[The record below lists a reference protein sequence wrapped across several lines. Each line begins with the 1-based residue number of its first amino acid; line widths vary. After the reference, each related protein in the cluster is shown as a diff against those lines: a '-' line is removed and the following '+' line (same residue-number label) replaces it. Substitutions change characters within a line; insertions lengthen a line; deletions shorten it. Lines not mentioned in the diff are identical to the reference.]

1 MNSECKKR
9 IHRSS
14 AIRNRSRERVSV
26 RRSCSRDTRASVRR
40 SRSHSRREDDRQ
52 SRSKSRSPIL
62 PRRRERRVRTPP
74 RNTSRPSRID
84 GETYPPRICRA
95 HRSRSPVRGFSD
107 AEDGMDMA
115 RSAPRQYATDDR
127 NYQRNRSRDRSQLRR
142 QREQSEECEALKR
155 RLAAL
160 ESQLGRERV
169 INQRRRNENRVSEP
183 RNSPEPKDSRY
194 DSASLFFNE
203 FAKFFKNK
211 PGDREHFPSHM
222 NNVIPEFDP
231 LLKQQTIQVWL
242 DKVDECAEIY
252 EWSDKQIVHYA
263 LPKLIGH
270 AKLWYQGLP
279 SLKRTW
285 MEWKQLLKESFPSTE
300 NYADLLTEMLGKRA
314 RFGDNFELYYYN
326 KINLLNRC
334 KIFGPQAVDCLI
346 HGVDDRGVR
355 VGAQAAKFKK
365 PEDVLEFFKSVR
377 DNNLRRD
384 RQTMNSN
391 MFSRPKIS
399 EQPGTSKQLISSQ
412 PIVCF
417 NCKQKGHPSF
427 KCPKPLVKCSLCQL
441 IGHTAVEC
449 RKKNNP
455 ESDNKDKTVLKVLK
469 DHHETEV
476 QLSNSISTEKDLA
489 AKNKYNVPIQINDQT
504 VVGLV
509 DLGSEA
515 TLLRQSDALRLKLT
529 WEPVDGPYLRGLGNI
544 PYLPEG
550 RTFATVTVQGV
561 VEKDVEIFI
570 VTDQLINYPILLGHS
585 FSERPNL
592 RITKTATELIFDRVP
607 LTDTEC
613 PSKVPLRATC
623 DVLIPANGLKTVH
636 VKSSDVVSFRIYVP
650 GSVRGCSNREYYL
663 LPGEYQIVNGECH
676 LLVHNLCSN
685 DIHLPEDTLITRVIA
700 LTRELRINLTEYDCS
715 PACTINYG
723 SQLSTEHKHK
733 LDTLLTEFKDC
744 FSSGMHDLGFTT
756 ETEMVIQLKDSDPV
770 VYRPYRLSFS
780 ERRKVQDM
788 IDEMVDC
795 GIVRHSS
802 SPYASPIVLIK
813 KKTGDLRLCVDYRA
827 LNSKTKRDH
836 YPLPRIDDLLDQ
848 LSGQTIFTTLD
859 LASGYHQIPIASES
873 IERTAFVT
881 PDGQYEYTRMPF
893 GLANAPAV
901 FQRLI
906 HKVLGKAGIKHTIV
920 YMDDILIPSKSIDE
934 GLDRLKDVLK
944 ALRDS
949 GLTLKLEKCHFFKE
963 SIDFLGFEISKGEI
977 RPGAQKT
984 LAVAQFAP
992 PQNQHDLRRFLGLAS
1007 FFRRFVKDFA
1017 SIARPLTDLLRKNTP
1032 WRWSQNEE
1040 GAFIKLKD
1048 NLTKRPILAL
1058 YNHAAETQLHTD
1070 ASQIG
1075 VAGILLQ
1082 RLNDEPF
1089 RPVAYFSRRTTAD
1102 EQKLH
1107 SFELETLAVVFSLNK
1122 FRVYLLGIKFTI
1134 FTDCHALRT
1143 TFTKRDLIPRI
1154 SRWWIQ
1160 FLEYDCSIEYRPGDR
1175 MAHVDCLSRSPVE
1188 TEESDVHN
1196 LDVLRVDAVDWITT
1210 VQSGDSEIT
1219 RIKEILED
1227 PETAKIASIRKDYK
1241 IKNGRVFRIIDD
1253 TTDRWVV
1260 PRAVRWQLLRAN
1272 HDDVGHFGFEK
1283 TLERVRAS
1291 YWFPKMRKFVKK
1303 YVSACLG
1310 CAHHKIPSGA
1320 KEGELHPI
1328 PKVEIPFHTVHA
1340 DHLGP
1345 FVRSKKRNVHLLVIV
1360 DAFTKYVNLTPVR
1373 STKSKASIKVFRHY
1387 FSLFG
1392 IPTRLIT
1399 DRGTSFTSR
1408 KFKSFVDG
1416 HGIKHIMNS
1425 VATPRANGQVE
1436 RYNRTILSA
1445 LGAMTHDKGAETWDE
1460 YIPDIQIGINT
1471 SVHAVTKKTPTEL
1484 LFGRN
1489 VSHASQG
1496 VLNDVALQAD
1506 NTSEKTLDEVRAE
1519 ASSRI
1524 AKNQEINKSRYDLRR
1539 KRATN
1544 YKEGDLVRIIKA
1556 VPSGTGQSKKLEPK
1570 CQGPYKIKKILPND
1584 RFVVVD
1590 TPLTR
1595 KGRPYEGVI
1604 SIDKMFPWLS
1614 FSANYTSSEE
1624 SGEEYVPKLTKK
1636 GYCVTVT
1643 GSLLCYL
1650 IRI

>member
-1 MNSECKKR
+1 MNR
-9 IHRSS
+9 RSRDVQES
-14 AIRNRSRERVSV
+14 GRESRSRSRVKDDQSRSRNRS
-26 RRSCSRDTRASVRR
+26 
-40 SRSHSRREDDRQ
+40 
-52 SRSKSRSPIL
+52 PII

-74 RNTSRPSRID
+74 RATSRPSRID
-84 GETYPPRICRA
+84 QETQSPIRPSR
-95 HRSRSPVRGFSD
+95 HRSRSPVRRP
-107 AEDGMDMA
+107 EDI
-115 RSAPRQYATDDR
+115 DDR
-127 NYQRNRSRDRSQLRR
+127 EGQRRRSRDPGQLRR
-142 QREQSEECEALKR
+142 QREQSEECEDLKR

-160 ESQLGRERV
+160 ESQLRRERTT
-169 INQRRRNENRVSEP
+169 NYYRRSEHRQP
-183 RNSPEPKDSRY
+183 EARNSPEPKDSRY

-203 FAKFFKNK
+203 FTKFFKNK

-231 LLKQQTIQVWL
+231 LFKQQTIQVWL

-252 EWSDKQIVHYA
+252 EWSDKQITHYA
-263 LPKLIGH
+263 LPKLVGH

-314 RFGDNFELYYYN
+314 KFGDNLELYYYN
-326 KINLLNRC
+326 KINLLHRC
-334 KIFGPQAVDCLI
+334 KIFGQQAVDCLI

-365 PEDVLEFFKSVR
+365 PEDVLEFFKTVR
-377 DNNLRRD
+377 DNTFRRE
-384 RQTMNSN
+384 RQSINSN
-391 MFSRPKIS
+391 LSSRTRPN
-399 EQPGTSKQLISSQ
+399 EQPGTSKQIISSQ

-427 KCPKPLVKCSLCQL
+427 KCPKPLVKCSSCQL
-441 IGHTAVEC
+441 IGHTALEC
-449 RKKNNP
+449 RKKNYTEP
-455 ESDNKDKTVLKVLK
+455 ENKDKTVLKVQK
-469 DHHETEV
+469 EQNETV
-476 QLSNSISTEKDLA
+476 QLSNSISAVNDSIT
-489 AKNKYNVPIQINDQT
+489 KNKYNIPIQINGQPII
-504 VVGLV
+504 GLV

-515 TLLRQSDALRLKLT
+515 TLLRQSDALQLNLN
-529 WEPVDGPYLRGLGNI
+529 WQPVDGPFLRGLGNI

-561 VEKDVEIFI
+561 IEEDVEIF
-570 VTDQLINYPILLGHS
+570 VVADHLINYPILLGHS

-592 RITKTATELIFDRVP
+592 RITKTSLELIFDRGAH
-607 LTDTEC
+607 TEC
-613 PSKVPLRATC
+613 SSKVPLRSTC
-623 DVLIPANGLKTVH
+623 DVLIPASGFKAVP
-636 VKSSDVVSFRIYVP
+636 VKSNDLVSCKVYVS
-650 GSVRGCSNREYYL
+650 GSVRGFPNREYYL
-663 LPGEYQIVNGECH
+663 LPGEYQVVKGECH
-676 LLVHNLCSN
+676 LLVHNLCSSE
-685 DIHLPEDTLITRVIA
+685 ITLPKDFLITRAIS
-700 LTRELRINLTEYDCS
+700 LIGELRVNMTEYS
-715 PACTINYG
+715 SSSTSTINYG
-723 SQLSTEHKHK
+723 SQLSSEHKQK
-733 LDTLLTEFKDC
+733 LETLLVEFKDC
-744 FSSGMHDLGFTT
+744 FSSGMNDLGFTT
-756 ETEMVIQLKDSDPV
+756 ETEMVIHLKDSDPV

-788 IDEMVDC
+788 VDEMVDC

-859 LASGYHQIPIASES
+859 LASGYHQIPIANES
-873 IERTAFVT
+873 IEKTAFVT

-920 YMDDILIPSKSIDE
+920 YMDDILIPSKSVSE
-934 GLDRLKDVLK
+934 GLDRLRDVLK

-977 RPGAQKT
+977 RPGASKT

-1017 SIARPLTDLLRKNTP
+1017 SVARPLTDLLRKNTP
-1032 WRWSQNEE
+1032 WRWSQIEQSAFNE
-1040 GAFIKLKD
+1040 LKD

-1089 RPVAYFSRRTTAD
+1089 KPVAYFSRRTTAD

-1107 SFELETLAVVFSLNK
+1107 SFELETLAVVSSLNK

-1160 FLEYDCSIEYRPGDR
+1160 FLEYDCNIEYRPGDR

-1188 TEESDVHN
+1188 TEQKEVHN
-1196 LDVLRVDAVDWITT
+1196 LDVLKIQAVDWITT
-1210 VQSGDSEIT
+1210 VQSGDPEIT
-1219 RIKEILED
+1219 RIKAILED
-1227 PETAKIASIRKDYK
+1227 PETARVAAVRNEYK
-1241 IKNGRVFRIIDD
+1241 VKNGRVFRIIDD

-1260 PRAVRWQLLRAN
+1260 PKAVRWQLLRAN
-1272 HDDVGHFGFEK
+1272 HDEVGHFGFEK

-1310 CAHHKIPSGA
+1310 CAHHKVPSGA

-1328 PKVEIPFHTVHA
+1328 PKVEVPFHTVHA

-1345 FVRSKKRNVHLLVIV
+1345 FIRSKRKNVHLLVLV

-1373 STKSKASIKVFRHY
+1373 STKSKASIKVFRNF

-1416 HGIKHIMNS
+1416 LGIKHIMNS

-1445 LGAMTHDKGAETWDE
+1445 LGAMTHGKTAETWDD

-1484 LFGRN
+1484 LFGRT

-1506 NTSEKTLDEVRAE
+1506 NVTGKTLDEIRAE
-1519 ASSRI
+1519 ASNLI
-1524 AKNQEINKSRYDLRR
+1524 AKNQEINKIRYDAHR
-1539 KRATN
+1539 KKVTK

-1556 VPSGTGQSKKLEPK
+1556 IPSGTGQSKKLEPK

-1614 FSANYTSSEE
+1614 YSANYTSSEE
-1624 SGEEYVPKLTKK
+1624 SGEE
-1636 GYCVTVT
+1636 
-1643 GSLLCYL
+1643 
-1650 IRI
+1650 